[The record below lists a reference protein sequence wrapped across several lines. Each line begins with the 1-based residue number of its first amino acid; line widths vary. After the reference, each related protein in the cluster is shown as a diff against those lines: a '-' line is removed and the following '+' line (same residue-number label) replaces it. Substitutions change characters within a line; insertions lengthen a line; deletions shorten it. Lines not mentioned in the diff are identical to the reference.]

1 MITDNVKIFSLNTG
15 KQYAEDVARHL
26 GMHVAA
32 HEERDFEDGE
42 HKIRSLESVR
52 GKEVYIIQALF
63 SDDSM
68 SVNDKLC
75 RLLFLTGSLKDAC
88 ASKITLI
95 VPYLCY
101 ARKDR
106 KTKGWDPV
114 TTKYLA
120 QIIEAVRTDHVI
132 ALDVHNLQAF
142 QNSFRCYTDHLEAR
156 MLFTDYFASLAAND
170 DIVIMSPDAGG
181 MKRADAF
188 RISLGKRLQKE
199 FPVIFMEKKRSE
211 GIVSG
216 SSLVGDVK
224 NKTVI
229 IIDDLISSGTTL
241 SRAAESC
248 KESGALKVY
257 AAATHGVFSEAAN
270 VNFQSSALDR
280 IIITNSIPNV
290 RINEELRE
298 KKIVILDTVP
308 LIAECIRRLQTNESI
323 TELMH

>member
-1 MITDNVKIFSLNTG
+1 MIKDTVKIFSLNTG

-26 GMHVAA
+26 GMHVAS

-52 GKEVYIIQALF
+52 GKEVFIIQSLF
-63 SDDSM
+63 SDDTM

-95 VPYLCY
+95 IPYLCY

-106 KTKGWDPV
+106 KTKDRDPV

-120 QIIEAVRTDHVI
+120 QIIEAVGTNHVI
-132 ALDVHNLQAF
+132 ALDVHNLQAY
-142 QNSFRCYTDHLEAR
+142 QNSFRCYTDHLEAK
-156 MLFTDYFASLAAND
+156 MLFTDYFAALVAND

-188 RISLGKRLQKE
+188 SISLGKRLQKE
-199 FPVIFMEKKRSE
+199 LPVIFMEKKRSE

-216 SSLVGDVK
+216 SSLVGDVR

-241 SRAAESC
+241 SRAAEAC
-248 KESGALKVY
+248 KAFGALKVY

-270 VNFQSSALDR
+270 INFQSDALDR
-280 IIITNSIPNV
+280 IIITNSIPDFK
-290 RINEELRE
+290 INKDLIQ
-298 KKIVILDTVP
+298 KKIEILDTVP
-308 LIAECIRRLQTNESI
+308 LIAECIRRLHTSESI
-323 TELMH
+323 TDLNH

>member
-1 MITDNVKIFSLNTG
+1 MITDNVRIFSLNCG
-15 KQYAEDVARHL
+15 KQYAENVARNL
-26 GMHVAA
+26 GMPVAS
-32 HEERDFEDGE
+32 HEEREFEDGE

-52 GKEVYIIQALF
+52 GKEVYIIQSLY
-63 SDDSM
+63 SDDTM

-75 RLLFLTGSLKDAC
+75 RLLFLIGSLKDAC
-88 ASKITLI
+88 ASKITLV

-106 KTKGWDPV
+106 KTKDWDPV

-120 QIIEAVRTDHVI
+120 QIIEAVGTDHVVT
-132 ALDVHNLQAF
+132 LDVHNLQAF
-142 QNSFRCYTDHLEAR
+142 QNSFRCYTDHLEAKV
-156 MLFTDYFASLAAND
+156 LFADYFATLAGND

-181 MKRADAF
+181 MKRAEEF
-188 RISLGKRLQKE
+188 RTSLGKRLQKE

-216 SSLVGDVK
+216 SSLVGNVK

-241 SRAAESC
+241 SRAASAC

-270 VNFQSSALDR
+270 ANFQTNTLDK
-280 IIITNSIPNV
+280 IVITNSIPDIK
-290 RINEELRE
+290 INGEL
-298 KKIVILDTVP
+298 KKNKIEILNTAP
-308 LIAECIRRLQTNESI
+308 LIAECIRRLHTNESI
-323 TELMH
+323 TELNH

>member
-1 MITDNVKIFSLNTG
+1 MITDNVRIFSLNTG
-15 KQYAEDVARHL
+15 KQYAEEVARIL
-26 GMHVAA
+26 GMHLAS
-32 HEERDFEDGE
+32 HEEREFEDGE

-52 GKEVYIIQALF
+52 GKEIFIIQSLF
-63 SDDSM
+63 SEDSM

-75 RLLFLTGSLKDAC
+75 RLLFLIGSLKDAC
-88 ASKITLI
+88 ALKITLV

-106 KTKGWDPV
+106 KTKDWDPV
-114 TTKYLA
+114 STKYLA
-120 QIIEAVRTDHVI
+120 QIIEAVGTDHVVT
-132 ALDVHNLQAF
+132 LDVHNLQSF

-156 MLFTDYFASLAAND
+156 TLFADYFATLAENE
-170 DIVIMSPDAGG
+170 DIVVMSPDAGG
-181 MKRADAF
+181 MKRAEEF
-188 RISLGKRLQKE
+188 SESLGKRLQKE

-241 SRAAESC
+241 SRAASAC

-257 AAATHGVFSEAAN
+257 AAATHGVFSEEAN
-270 VNFQSSALDR
+270 VNFKSDALDR
-280 IIITNSIPNV
+280 IIITNSIPDI
-290 RINEELRE
+290 RINAEVKE
-298 KKIVILDTVP
+298 KKMVILDTVS
-308 LIAECIRRLQTNESI
+308 LVAECIRRLHTNESI
-323 TELMH
+323 TELIK

>member
-1 MITDNVKIFSLNTG
+1 MITDNVRIFSLNTG
-15 KQYAEDVARHL
+15 MQYAKEVARIL
-26 GMHVAA
+26 GMHVAS
-32 HEERDFEDGE
+32 HEEREFEDGE
-42 HKIRSLESVR
+42 HKIRSLERVR
-52 GKEVYIIQALF
+52 GKEVYIVQSLF
-63 SDDSM
+63 SESTM

-75 RLLFLTGSLKDAC
+75 KLLFLIGSLKDAC
-88 ASKITLI
+88 ALKITLI

-106 KTKGWDPV
+106 KTKDWDPV

-120 QIIEAVRTDHVI
+120 QIIEAVGTDHVVT
-132 ALDVHNLQAF
+132 LDVHNLQAF
-142 QNSFRCYTDHLEAR
+142 QNSFRCFTDHLEAKI
-156 MLFTDYFASLAAND
+156 LFADYFLTLVANE

-181 MKRADAF
+181 MKRADEF
-188 RISLGKRLQKE
+188 RISLSKRLQKE

-241 SRAAESC
+241 SRAASAC

-257 AAATHGVFSEAAN
+257 AAATHGVFSETAN
-270 VNFQSSALDR
+270 VNFQSNALDR
-280 IIITNSIPNV
+280 IVITNSIPNI
-290 RINEELRE
+290 RINEELKG
-298 KKIVILDTVP
+298 KKVVILDTVP
-308 LIAECIRRLQTNESI
+308 LVAECIRRLHTNESL
-323 TELMH
+323 TELSY

>member
-1 MITDNVKIFSLNTG
+1 MITDTVRIFSLNIG

-26 GMHVAA
+26 GMYVAS

-42 HKIRSLESVR
+42 HKIRSLENVR

-63 SDDSM
+63 SDDTM

-95 VPYLCY
+95 IPYLCY

-106 KTKGWDPV
+106 KTKDRDPV

-120 QIIEAVRTDHVI
+120 QIIEAVGTDHVI
-132 ALDVHNLQAF
+132 TLDVHNLQAY
-142 QNSFRCYTDHLEAR
+142 QNSFHCFTDHLEAK
-156 MLFTDYFASLAAND
+156 MLFTDYFAELAAND
-170 DIVIMSPDAGG
+170 DIVILSPDAGG

-188 RISLGKRLQKE
+188 SISLGKKIQKE
-199 FPVIFMEKKRSE
+199 LPVIFMEKKRSK
-211 GIVSG
+211 GIVTG
-216 SSLVGDVK
+216 SSLVGDVR

-241 SRAAESC
+241 SRAAQAC
-248 KESGALKVY
+248 KAFGALKVY

-270 VNFQSSALDR
+270 VNLQSDALDK
-280 IIITNSIPNV
+280 IIITNSIPDFK
-290 RINEELRE
+290 INNDLIQ

-308 LIAECIRRLQTNESI
+308 LIAECIRRLLTNESI
-323 TELMH
+323 TELFH